1 LFYNFHCIYDIQ
13 KLEENQQKKKKKK
26 VKHAYLSANELE
38 VNLDRTWEIGCAM
51 GIPDTARSA

>member
-13 KLEENQQKKKKKK
+13 KLEENQQKKEK

>member
-1 LFYNFHCIYDIQ
+1 MIFKNSRKI
-13 KLEENQQKKKKKK
+13 NKKKEK